1 MKKLFYLGTLIGLL
15 LLSSCEKEETNEI
28 DTNTSTTIDESLQKF
43 GWDYNYTLASTT
55 KELSRLMDNPKV
67 NIVRNERDFRRFIQ
81 TEPVLRTVFSDA
93 KLYKEVVSTMKFN
106 RRGLK
111 TYSFKSI
118 KEAYPN
124 RYRTIIVAMSKGF
137 GLDLW
142 LTTDYEDYECSAPAT
157 CTTDS
162 FSICIGANC

>member
-1 MKKLFYLGTLIGLL
+1 MKKLFYLGSLIGLL
-15 LLSSCEKEETNEI
+15 FLFSCEKEEVNTT
-28 DTNTSTTIDESLQKF
+28 DTNVSTTIDDSLQKS

-55 KELSRLMDNPKV
+55 EELSRLMDDPKA

-81 TEPVLRTVFSDA
+81 TEPMLKTVFSDA

-111 TYSFKSI
+111 TYSFESI
-118 KEAYPN
+118 KKAYPN
-124 RYRTIIVAMSKGF
+124 RFRTIVVTMSKGF
-137 GLDLW
+137 GLDFW

-157 CTTDS
+157 CTTS
-162 FSICIGANC
+162 TFSICIGANC